1 MVHSRSRLDRS
12 RLLSRILDPEYS
24 GASSPVPPSSF
35 RSDLLPQP
43 SVFVDKWGHQHDPD
57 FRPFGSYP
65 AMTPAADEREH
76 ESWPWDDDDDRPP
89 LPSSPRRS
97 PTVGS
102 HSSSSYQSSF
112 SSGGGRSRS
121 ASVLA
126 TPLTP
131 PASVSV
137 EGDKGEGESRPRIS
151 PPGKIPR
158 AALFPWTPAQ
168 RAVRLQR
175 VSAKR
180 SVPPPPLPP
189 PVSEEEQEIPLTLV
203 DSRYVPG
210 VGHVNIPHRAHTTPP
225 TSPMAESGT
234 TTTTKKKGR
243 FRSHT
248 VPVPASVRST
258 LATEEAEPGQEHEE
272 HEQPQS
278 YVSPRMHVY
287 SYWIFSNYAI
297 VYVYARPSCTHSLR
311 QSVYSFGLK
320 TKLGLHHIKVRLRS
334 ASSAARR
341 PLSL

>member
-1 MVHSRSRLDRS
+1 
-12 RLLSRILDPEYS
+12 
-24 GASSPVPPSSF
+24 
-35 RSDLLPQP
+35 
-43 SVFVDKWGHQHDPD
+43 
-57 FRPFGSYP
+57 
-65 AMTPAADEREH
+65 MTPAADECEH
-76 ESWPWDDDDDRPP
+76 ESWLWDDDDDRPP

-131 PASVSV
+131 PASVEVDSGDR
-137 EGDKGEGESRPRIS
+137 EGTRPRIS
-151 PPGKIPR
+151 PLGKIPR

-210 VGHVNIPHRAHTTPP
+210 VGHVNVPHRAHTTPP
-225 TSPMAESGT
+225 ASPIAESSAT
-234 TTTTKKKGR
+234 TTATKKKGR

-248 VPVPASVRST
+248 VPVPACVRST
-258 LATEEAEPGQEHEE
+258 LATEEAEPGVEHEE

-278 YVSPRMHVY
+278 
-287 SYWIFSNYAI
+287 
-297 VYVYARPSCTHSLR
+297 PSCKHSLR
-311 QSVYSFGLK
+311 QSVYWFGLK
-320 TKLGLHHIKVRLRS
+320 TKLGLHYIKVRLRS

-341 PLSL
+341 P

>member
-131 PASVSV
+131 PGSVSV

-225 TSPMAESGT
+225 ASPIAESSAN

-248 VPVPASVRST
+248 VPVPACVRST
-258 LATEEAEPGQEHEE
+258 LATEDAEPDQEEHEE

-278 YVSPRMHVY
+278 
-287 SYWIFSNYAI
+287 
-297 VYVYARPSCTHSLR
+297 PSCKHSLR

>member
-24 GASSPVPPSSF
+24 GASSPAPPSSF

-65 AMTPAADEREH
+65 VMTPAADEREH
-76 ESWPWDDDDDRPP
+76 ESWPWDDDDDRPR

-225 TSPMAESGT
+225 ASPIAESSAT
-234 TTTTKKKGR
+234 TTTTKKNGR

-248 VPVPASVRST
+248 VPVPACVRST
-258 LATEEAEPGQEHEE
+258 LATEETEPDQEEHEE
-272 HEQPQS
+272 REPQS
-278 YVSPRMHVY
+278 
-287 SYWIFSNYAI
+287 
-297 VYVYARPSCTHSLR
+297 PSCTHSLR

-341 PLSL
+341 PLSS